1 MTDVMLSLVL
11 RNIALDLPLLGL
23 GFII

>member
-1 MTDVMLSLVL
+1 MDVMVSLVL